1 MKKNAITGIAILAL
15 LSLGLNACGATPAAP
30 TPTPVD
36 VNAINTAAMQ
46 TAIVELTRRAPTVT
60 PTPSI
65 TPTITPTPTMT
76 STLTITPTNT
86 PLQPSTENNI
96 SIYFSYL
103 VDEENCVFWMVPH
116 PVNHG
121 FTGDML
127 KDVELAVRYL
137 LNNKYDS
144 PSNPLGASDL
154 YFTSVEVVDTELKV
168 VLGGNIVRH
177 DNLCLNRQA
186 SKQLFTTISAAADR
200 YEYPVIKTISV
211 WVNEILFDDIMLE
224 G

>member
-1 MKKNAITGIAILAL
+1 MKRIITTYIASLIL
-15 LSLGLNACGATPAAP
+15 LSLTLNACSAATTLP

-36 VNAINTAAMQ
+36 IGAIQTAAMQ
-46 TAIVELTRRAPTVT
+46 TAIVELTRRAPTIT
-60 PTPSI
+60 PTA
-65 TPTITPTPTMT
+65 TITPTPTIT
-76 STLTITPTNT
+76 PSPTITLTNT
-86 PLQPSTENNI
+86 PMELSTELNI

-103 VDEENCVFWMVPH
+103 VDAENCEFWMVPH

-127 KDVELAVRYL
+127 KDVELAVSYL
-137 LNNKYDS
+137 LSNKYDS

-154 YFTSVEVVDTELKV
+154 NFTSVEVIDTELKV

-177 DNLCLNRQA
+177 DDICLNKQA
-186 SKQLFTTISAAADR
+186 SNQLFTTISAVTDR

-211 WVNEILFDDIMLE
+211 WVNEFLFDDIMLE

>member
-1 MKKNAITGIAILAL
+1 MQRIAFTGVALLML
-15 LSLGLNACGATPAAP
+15 LSLVLNACSATPAVN

-60 PTPSI
+60 VTPS
-65 TPTITPTPTMT
+65 PTITPTPVMT
-76 STLTITPTNT
+76 STPTITPTNT
-86 PLQPSTENNI
+86 PLQPSTETNI